1 MTAVNLKD
9 KTTNLDFK
17 ISALALSTMYGAT
30 STDIIPFIEKH
41 MLTYNIN
48 SKQRMS
54 GFLSACLLLSS
65 GFRRRA
71 ENYSYT
77 AIRLFKECDKVDSFQ
92 LATRLVRNGE
102 REIANYLFS
111 FENGNGGIDSDDGWQ
126 FRARTPL
133 QFRGRT
139 LYELVNSVTGID
151 CVNNPDLLD
160 DVENS
165 IIAAMVFW
173 ETEGFNEIMDLIKFD
188 GTHLMKV
195 RAGIPGRARDYHS
208 NRSALKLKLKLNNST
223 TGLTDFCNCIE
234 LGMLHL

>member
-1 MTAVNLKD
+1 MNTADLKD
-9 KTTNLDFK
+9 EPTKVDFK
-17 ISALALSTMYGAT
+17 LSALALRTMYGAT
-30 STDIIPFIEKH
+30 TTDVIPFIEKH
-41 MLTYNIN
+41 MLTYEIN
-48 SKQRMS
+48 SKQRMAA
-54 GFLSACLLLSS
+54 FLSSCFLLSS

-77 AIRLFKECDKVDSFQ
+77 AMRLFKECDKVDSFQ

-133 QFRGRT
+133 QFRGRN
-139 LYELVNSVTGID
+139 LYELVNQESGLD

-173 ETEGFNEIMDLIKFD
+173 KTQGFNEAVDGIKFD

-195 RAGIPGRARDYHS
+195 RACLPGRSRDYRS
-208 NRSALKLKLKLNNST
+208 NRVALKLKMKLNNST